1 MDCPQLPTYE
11 DEGEKGIER
20 GFERQIVGKIP
31 ARFPPGAPAPGAQP
45 AQIPLSCSAIEG
57 SAGGESRASPH
68 STSVTQ
74 GQGKRNRTC
83 CDWWSYH
90 QAGRKWCPIGLSLS
104 LSLSLSLAQ
113 LVTNGNS
120 LTRPWDDVTVF
131 TSHIASDHPI
141 DMRHRRGARGDS
153 LSQTFFPDTF
163 VAGVAAHSTQ
173 PGTFVA
179 AACRRRSDSAIPA
192 HRTFSPTVC
201 RRGCR
206 SLHPAQHFCSGGST
220 FPSQQVTYFLHPHV
234 SLCVYLTLYLTFPH
248 SLSFSVYLSPEA
260 GTCGLRAG
268 HATKHGGE
276 KSSSVS
282 SPFNCLYPSP
292 SLPPSPPRGGLGD
305 N

>member
-1 MDCPQLPTYE
+1 MLQRYSFYQPYRFRPSDRYATSTRSP
-11 DEGEKGIER
+11 G
-20 GFERQIVGKIP
+20 RQPV
-31 ARFPPGAPAPGAQP
+31 A
-45 AQIPLSCSAIEG
+45 
-57 SAGGESRASPH
+57 
-68 STSVTQ
+68 
-74 GQGKRNRTC
+74 
-83 CDWWSYH
+83 D
-90 QAGRKWCPIGLSLS
+90 
-104 LSLSLSLAQ
+104 
-113 LVTNGNS
+113 
-120 LTRPWDDVTVF
+120 
-131 TSHIASDHPI
+131 
-141 DMRHRRGARGDS
+141 
-153 LSQTFFPDTF
+153 FFPRHF
-163 VAGVAAHSTQ
+163 
-173 PGTFVA
+173 
-179 AACRRRSDSAIPA
+179 
-192 HRTFSPTVC
+192 C

-206 SLHPAQHFCSGGST
+206 SLHPARHFCSGGST